1 MSVSMPLIRRWR
13 LFLLLSA
20 IGIAHPVSAQD
31 AFDQTEELD
40 RASAEEQ
47 RSDSAD
53 QSPRVRTGQASRVAQ
68 TQANEE
74 RLTIGSIIIDGN
86 EALPDSHFVDLIER
100 YTSRPLAQSDLAELA
115 DAIARRAR
123 DAGHVFATASIPPQ
137 GLSLGVLRVELDE
150 GRVDTIRIEGADEPA
165 IRRQLAPL
173 AAGKPVT
180 RAELERHILLAD
192 DISGVRILDSRFERE
207 GDTGVLIVRARRSH
221 AYAAVELSN
230 DGSEPVGP
238 IRGRI
243 SVDLNGLLASADEV
257 DLSFGTTP
265 LPPSELQ
272 FARASYRIVVDASG
286 LELGAHLS
294 YSSTDPGDFL
304 TDRDI
309 EGQFWRAGIE
319 ASYPLLRSRNASVWV
334 IGEFEVTDLRQDRAG
349 TLARRD
355 RVPVVR
361 AGIYTRGRL
370 AGGNYRG
377 RFTVSRGLN
386 ILSATRPG
394 DPPASRLDAST
405 DFTSFYG
412 WASWDRQISGPLSI
426 ALAARGQLATDPVLA
441 TEDIGLGGPSFL
453 RGCNF
458 NERAGDRGIMGYGE
472 LRYDIRGKGFWLPRA
487 QVYAYADGGVV
498 SNLEDGLG
506 GGSLASAGGGV
517 RLDLTRDLDLGVEV
531 AVPLSGP
538 RFDSDSD
545 GPLVNL
551 RVQQSF

>member
-1 MSVSMPLIRRWR
+1 MSFHTRWH
-13 LFLLLSA
+13 LLLCASA
-20 IGIAHPVSAQD
+20 AALACPVSAQD
-31 AFDQTEELD
+31 AFDQAEEMD
-40 RASAEEQ
+40 RAAQTEQ
-47 RSDSAD
+47 RGDYKAD
-53 QSPRVRTGQASRVAQ
+53 TPRIAT
-68 TQANEE
+68 NETTRIAAADTDE
-74 RLTIGSIIIDGN
+74 DGLTIGSIIIRGN
-86 EALPDSHFVDLIER
+86 EALPVSHFVELIEK

-123 DAGHVFATASIPPQ
+123 EAGYVFATASIPQ
-137 GLSLGVLRVELDE
+137 QSLSLGVLRVELEE
-150 GRVDTIRIEGADEPA
+150 GKVDTIRIEGADEPA
-165 IRRQLAPL
+165 IQRQLAPL
-173 AAGKPVT
+173 ASGKPVT

-221 AYAAVELSN
+221 AFAAVELSN

-238 IRGRI
+238 IRGRV
-243 SVDLNGLLASADEV
+243 SVGLNGVISSADEV

-265 LPPSELQ
+265 LQPGELQ

-304 TDRDI
+304 ADRDI

-349 TLARRD
+349 ALARRD

-361 AGIYTRGRL
+361 AGIYSRGRL
-370 AGGNYRG
+370 AGGTYRG
-377 RFTVSRGLN
+377 RLTLSRGLS
-386 ILSATRPG
+386 ILSATRPD
-394 DPPASRLDAST
+394 DPLASRLDASVN
-405 DFTSFYG
+405 FTSLYAWG
-412 WASWDRQISGPLSI
+412 AWDRQISGPLSI
-426 ALAARGQLATDPVLA
+426 ALGGRAQLATDPVLA
-441 TEDIGLGGPSFL
+441 TEDIGLGGPGFL
-453 RGCNF
+453 RGYNF
-458 NERAGDRGIMGYGE
+458 NERAGDQGVMGYGE
-472 LRYDIRGKGFWLPRA
+472 LRYDIRGAGFWLPRA

-498 SNLEDGLG
+498 SNLEDGFG

-517 RLDLTRDLDLGVEV
+517 RLDLTRYLDLGVEL

-545 GPLVNL
+545 SPLVNL